1 MRVVVNS
8 WAGGVAVDSWA
19 RGVAVRGLM
28 GLTHGRIGVARE
40 SLIVNVSWVNGSR
53 GFKLGKERLAYSRNC
68 VTGNSLVIVGSCVGE
83 GMRLNVGR

>member
-1 MRVVVNS
+1 MV
-8 WAGGVAVDSWA
+8 GVKGSVSGMAHA
-19 RGVAVRGLM
+19 EVRGNLST
-28 GLTHGRIGVARE
+28 GKRSLTHGRIGVASE
-40 SLIVNVSWVNGSR
+40 SLIFNVSWVNGSR